1 MKYVP
6 ITRFTMLTRL
16 LLDSHTASRDP
27 FAVIFLL
34 CALAGCGSPAP
45 ATNVQLHSLFTD
57 HMLLQRDQVIIV
69 WGWAEPGGVVSAAI
83 AGQESS
89 ARVRSD
95 SSWRLTF
102 GSLAAGGPYELQV
115 MGADTVLISDVM
127 VGEVWVAS
135 GQSNMEWPVARS
147 MNAEQEIEAAN
158 HPDIRLF
165 TVTPT
170 AAPTPSSDLDAKGW
184 APVTSESIAAFS
196 GVAYFFGRQLQED
209 LSVPIGLI
217 QSAWGGT
224 PAEAWT
230 SASTLRAM
238 PDFVDAVEAL
248 EQDPGMLPRDEEDF
262 QLRWLQAA
270 LEADP
275 GRLER
280 ATWAETEPEWDTVD
294 VPGRWGE
301 TPQVNDGV
309 GWFRKVFMLPSE
321 RMPEGL
327 DLHLGWIMYSDSVWV
342 NGVPV
347 GGTIGANETRKYPV
361 PADVLRPGSNV
372 VTVRVVTYRT
382 RIGGLSGGIFGEPAE
397 VFLGPIDGAG
407 GPRIPLNG
415 DWKFLQTFSFRDVSE
430 PPPWPKRYPSA
441 LYNGMIAPLLNYGI
455 RGVILYQGEA
465 NADRAHQYRSLFP
478 AMIRDWRQSWKLGDF
493 PFLFVQIAN
502 HLTPQETPV
511 EEGWGPELREAQTLA
526 LELPNT
532 AMVVTFDTGGGENHP
547 PNKQVVGRRLALA
560 ALGSVYGRDVVYSGP
575 RYRSM
580 EKTGRGI
587 RLHFDN
593 VGGGLVSRGDTLR
606 GFAVAGADR
615 RFVWAEARIDGDA
628 VVVSSQEA
636 LDPVAVRYAWANNPI
651 LGLFNREGLPAPPF
665 RTDDW
670 PLTTEGNR

>member
-1 MKYVP
+1 M
-6 ITRFTMLTRL
+6 TRRS
-16 LLDSHTASRDP
+16 LDSRTASLDP
-27 FAVIFLL
+27 SALIFLVW
-34 CALAGCGSPAP
+34 ALAACGSPAP
-45 ATNVQLHSLFTD
+45 ATNVQLPSLFTD
-57 HMLLQRDQVIIV
+57 HMVLQRDQVITL
-69 WGWAEPGGVVSAAI
+69 WGWAEPGGAVSAGI
-83 AGQESS
+83 AGQEASVL
-89 ARVRSD
+89 VRSD
-95 SSWRLTF
+95 SSWRLTL

-115 MGADTVLISDVM
+115 MGADTVVISDVM

-135 GQSNMEWPVARS
+135 GQSNMEWPVARA

-165 TVTPT
+165 KVTPT
-170 AAPTPSSDLDAKGW
+170 AAPAPGSDLDAEGW
-184 APVTSESIAAFS
+184 TPVTSESVAAFS
-196 GVAYFFGRQLQED
+196 AVAYFFGRQLHED

-224 PAEAWT
+224 TAEAWT
-230 SASTLRAM
+230 SARTLRAM
-238 PDFVDAVEAL
+238 PDFADAVEAL

-262 QLRWLQAA
+262 QLRWLRAA

-280 ATWAETEPEWDTVD
+280 ATWAEPHKLEPEWDTVA

-301 TPQVNDGV
+301 TAQFRDGV
-309 GWFRKVFMLPSE
+309 GWFRKVFTLPSE

-327 DLHLGWIMYSDSVWV
+327 GLHLGWIMYSDSAWV

-347 GGTIGANETRKYPV
+347 GGTIGANEARKYPV
-361 PADVLRPGSNV
+361 PADILRPGANV
-372 VTVRVVTYRT
+372 VTVRVVTFRT

-407 GPRIPLNG
+407 GPLIPLHG
-415 DWKFLQTFSFRDVSE
+415 GWEFLQTFSFEDVPE
-430 PPPWPKRYPSA
+430 QPPWPKLYPSA

-455 RGVILYQGEA
+455 RGVIFYQGEA
-465 NADRAHQYRSLFP
+465 NVRRAHQYRSLFL
-478 AMIRDWRQSWKLGDF
+478 ALIRDWRREWVQGDI
-493 PFLFVQIAN
+493 PFLFVQLAN
-502 HLTPQETPV
+502 HLAPQEAPA
-511 EEGWGPELREAQTLA
+511 EPQPLPELREAQTLA

-532 AMVVTFDTGGGENHP
+532 AMAVTIDTGPGGKTHP

-560 ALGSVYGRDVVYSGP
+560 ALGSVYGRDVIYSGP
-575 RYRSM
+575 LYRSM
-580 EKTGRGI
+580 EKVGRAI
-587 RLHFDN
+587 RLDFDY
-593 VGGGLVSRGDTLR
+593 VGGGLVAWGETLR

-615 RFVWAEARIDGDA
+615 RFVWAEARIDGEA
-628 VVVSSQEA
+628 VIVSSREV

-651 LGLFNREGLPAPPF
+651 LGLFNREGLPASPF